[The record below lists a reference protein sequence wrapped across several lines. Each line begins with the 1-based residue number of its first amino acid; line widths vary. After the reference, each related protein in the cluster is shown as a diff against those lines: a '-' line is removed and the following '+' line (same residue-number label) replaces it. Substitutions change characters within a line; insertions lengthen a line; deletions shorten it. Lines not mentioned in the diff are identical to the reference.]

1 MSDSVHPHRWQ
12 PTRLPHPWDSLGKNA
27 GVGCHF
33 LLWLTD
39 QLMDFLTATHHLRP
53 PYLASSEKGLCTY
66 LEHTRPQGLHTQPVL
81 CSVMLKHIPKTASSP
96 YLCSAGLPGIEPA
109 SCESQG
115 WDRCGARVGTLE
127 ASLITGRLPW
137 QTGRS
142 EKLVSESPA
151 AVHANSWSVPRPGSS
166 VPL

>member
-1 MSDSVHPHRWQ
+1 ME
-12 PTRLPHPWDSLGKNA
+12 
-27 GVGCHF
+27 
-33 LLWLTD
+33 
-39 QLMDFLTATHHLRP
+39 FLTAIHHLCP

-96 YLCSAGLPGIEPA
+96 YLCSGRLPGIEPA

-137 QTGRS
+137 KAGAGRS
-142 EKLVSESPA
+142 WSLSHLQLCMQTAGMSLIQAAQSHSNLGKFLQVVPKETESCSQLP
-151 AVHANSWSVPRPGSS
+151 SS
-166 VPL
+166 